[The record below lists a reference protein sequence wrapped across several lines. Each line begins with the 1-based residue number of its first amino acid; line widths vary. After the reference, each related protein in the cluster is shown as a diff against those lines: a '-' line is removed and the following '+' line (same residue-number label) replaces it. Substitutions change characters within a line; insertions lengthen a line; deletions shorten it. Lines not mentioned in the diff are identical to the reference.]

1 MICQDLALSTTPMSA
16 ATSAT
21 RLDLIALAVAGM
33 LPLAWSGGQVE
44 RAREAV
50 EEVSAPVQHCDH
62 AGRDGAIRGELD
74 GDDPEDSQTRRKG
87 ARSTGPAPRL
97 TPRGKPRREDVAQ
110 DAGKPRGELSRA
122 ARPNEQVADD
132 QWNQS
137 GQR

>member
-1 MICQDLALSTTPMSA
+1 MSA

-87 ARSTGPAPRL
+87 KVNRSRPAFNAQGEAAPR
-97 TPRGKPRREDVAQ
+97 GCCSGCGEAPRRTLQSGAAQ
-110 DAGKPRGELSRA
+110 RAGRGRS
-122 ARPNEQVADD
+122 VD
-132 QWNQS
+132 QS